1 MIYTQ
6 IDSRGM
12 PPAYYTKY
20 KNIQWENKRYPS
32 KCAKAWI
39 KQRLNQFIFC
49 KILRTFKMSV
59 CVMYLEGDYC
69 FSPNVS
75 DQGTFPSRIYNSSH
89 SKVKLF
95 KLQLLW

>member
-59 CVMYLEGDYC
+59 CVMYLEGDCIVFPPIYLTREP
-69 FSPNVS
+69 FPPEYITQVS
-75 DQGTFPSRIYNSSH
+75 
-89 SKVKLF
+89 F
-95 KLQLLW
+95 KSQTV

>member
-12 PPAYYTKY
+12 PPAYHNTKY
-20 KNIQWENKRYPS
+20 KDIQWENKRYPS
-32 KCAKAWI
+32 KCCAKAWI

-59 CVMYLEGDYC
+59 CVMYLEGYYIV
-69 FSPNVS
+69 FSLNVS
-75 DQGTFPSRIYNSSH
+75 DQGTFPSRIHNQVS
-89 SKVKLF
+89 F
-95 KLQLLW
+95 KSQIV